1 MKKKIFTSSY
11 LGLESYLVEVE
22 VDISRGLPMFSIVGM
37 GDTAILESKFR
48 VKAALKN
55 SDYEIVPQKIVVNLS
70 PAGIKKEGAQ
80 FDLPIALGI
89 ILEMKLL
96 KDKKDIFKDYLF
108 VGELSL
114 DGEVKGVSGTI
125 NSVILAKDDV
135 DTSEG
140 EFPVL
145 RFPVVEA
152 CRFHLSGGLVYPAVQ
167 VVVVVKKE
175 IAGSLALAHKQG
187 RLRIALQMVAVET
200 CKVNVHQN
208 IRVVHQERFL
218 SVQKGACL
226 FDASSGVEQHAAFVA
241 DVNLRAE
248 VVVGTEEVDNLLP
261 EVVDIDRYL
270 VESCF
275 LQPQYH
281 PFQHGLSCYGN
292 EGLGHVVRQGAQP
305 GLAFCFFH
313 ITFS

>member
-1 MKKKIFTSSY
+1 M
-11 LGLESYLVEVE
+11 
-22 VDISRGLPMFSIVGM
+22 
-37 GDTAILESKFR
+37 
-48 VKAALKN
+48 
-55 SDYEIVPQKIVVNLS
+55 
-70 PAGIKKEGAQ
+70 
-80 FDLPIALGI
+80 
-89 ILEMKLL
+89 
-96 KDKKDIFKDYLF
+96 
-108 VGELSL
+108 
-114 DGEVKGVSGTI
+114 
-125 NSVILAKDDV
+125 

-200 CKVNVHQN
+200 CKVNVRQN

-248 VVVGTEEVDNLLP
+248 VVVATEEVDNLLP

-305 GLAFCFFH
+305 GAQAGGENHGFH
-313 ITFS
+313 IGIFSH